1 MAKNNVKPY
10 GSSNNRNRTLSNKK
24 NLGVKI
30 SKKTKKQSDNSDN
43 SLENTT
49 RIRIDSKRINDA
61 ESLDTSFLE
70 GRIDKKVR
78 DNNKAKEKIL
88 KEKKQIIFDFE
99 IIKWIFFSLAFLC
112 IIVLAIVYFKN
123 SPLFKIDDSSVTI
136 NEKKSKSKEKEQA
149 EKIVLD
155 SNYLFVGDYSIN
167 KLNFEDLDYHYVKS
181 SSDEL
186 TSSNVLNDIDSKIYT
201 FNPSDIF
208 IQVGTYDLN
217 EDKSNTEIISN
228 YRKIINGIKKNRSYA
243 NINIISLLYINKDVD
258 EYDSD
263 IFNDKVSNDKI
274 RKLNNEIKSLC
285 NEMNVNYIEMNEL
298 YNSNDELDSK
308 YTSNGIYLN
317 DEGNELVIKKI
328 KEYLE

>member
-30 SKKTKKQSDNSDN
+30 SKKTKKQNEGSDN

-78 DNNKAKEKIL
+78 DNSKAKEKIL

-112 IIVLAIVYFKN
+112 VIVLAIVYFKN

-136 NEKKSKSKEKEQA
+136 NEKESKSKDKKLNEEN
-149 EKIVLD
+149 VLD

-186 TSSNVLNDIDSKIYT
+186 TTSDLLDNINSRIYT
-201 FNPSDIF
+201 FNPSDVF
-208 IQVGTYDLN
+208 IQLGAYDLN
-217 EDKSNTEIISN
+217 EDKSIDDIVSN
-228 YRKIINGIKKNRSYA
+228 YRKIIDGIKKNRPYA
-243 NINIISLLYINKDVD
+243 NINVISLLYINENVED
-258 EYDSD
+258 YDSEKFSD
-263 IFNDKVSNDKI
+263 NLSNDKI
-274 RKLNNEIKSLC
+274 KKLNNEIKSLC
-285 NEMNVNYIEMNEL
+285 DGMNINYIEIDDL
-298 YNSNDELDSK
+298 FDNDELNSK

>member
-136 NEKKSKSKEKEQA
+136 NEKESKSKEKEQA